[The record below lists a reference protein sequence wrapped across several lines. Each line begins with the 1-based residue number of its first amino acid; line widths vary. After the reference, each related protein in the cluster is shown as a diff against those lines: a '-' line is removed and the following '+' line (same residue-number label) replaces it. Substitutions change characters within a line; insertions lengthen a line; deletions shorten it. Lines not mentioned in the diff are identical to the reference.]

1 MDTSG
6 HRLRAR
12 ALRAASLGS
21 LLFAAACASS
31 GATRPAANP
40 FSEELAG
47 RSEVRIHVRNFNF
60 ADATVWA
67 IAQEGRRQ
75 RLGIVTG
82 KTDSVFTLPWTFSE
96 PMRMEFDLLAGPR
109 CLTEAM
115 TVDPGDILELQ
126 ISVDPDSDPQCV
138 RR

>member
-1 MDTSG
+1 MATSG
-6 HRLRAR
+6 HTL
-12 ALRAASLGS
+12 AASLGV
-21 LLFAAACASS
+21 LLLAAACASP
-31 GATRPAANP
+31 GPARPATNP
-40 FSEELAG
+40 FSEELAE

-82 KTDSVFTLPWTFSE
+82 KTDSVFTMTWTFSE
-96 PMRMEFDLLAGPR
+96 PLRMEFDLLAGPR
-109 CLTEAM
+109 CLTEAL

-126 ISVDPDSDPQCV
+126 ISLDPDSDPQCA